1 MATKVPWP
9 VKTGDTETITFVWPG
24 AVIVGAT
31 YRCHL
36 RAVKGAP
43 GEPLAVANVL
53 SAVQEVAPDLPT
65 TPGRVAVTASLTP
78 TQTRGLQA
86 RKTAWYDFEENAGGT
101 VSTLFEG
108 PVDIDLDVTV

>member
-1 MATKVPWP
+1 MAVKVPWP

-24 AVIVGAT
+24 TVNGAAT

-36 RAVKGAP
+36 RASKGAA
-43 GEPLAVANVL
+43 GDPLAITSVL
-53 SAVQEVAPDLPT
+53 PAVQVTTNIEVT
-65 TPGRVAVTASLTP
+65 VSLSP
-78 TQTRGLQA
+78 AQTRALQA
-86 RKTAWYDFEENAGGT
+86 RKSAWYDFEENAGGV